1 MPENKHRA
9 GFVSILGRPNAGKS
23 TLLNALVGEKIAIV
37 SNKPQTTRTAVQGIL
52 TEPDAQLVFLDTPG
66 IHRTDTMLN
75 KRMAEAVRTA
85 LEERDVLLFVHD
97 AAVSFRPEDAEA
109 IQLLKKVET
118 PAIAVLN
125 KVDLLKDKA
134 LLLPRIEKLAEQH
147 AFAAYVPVAA
157 AKGVGVAEL
166 KREIAARLPEGPAF
180 FPEDQ
185 ITDQPERFLA
195 AEFIR
200 EKVLHHTRQEVPHAV
215 AVAIEKW
222 ADEGRLTRIAATV
235 YVERDGQK
243 AILIGARGAMLKQI
257 GTEARADIEAMLGR
271 KVFLELFVKVKEN
284 WRTDPQFLNEMVGW
298 QR

>member
-75 KRMAEAVRTA
+75 KRMAEAVRAA

-97 AAVSFRPEDAEA
+97 AAVAFRPEDAEA

-134 LLLPRIEKLAEQH
+134 LLLPRIEKLAEQY

-222 ADEGRLTRIAATV
+222 TNEGRLTRIAATV

>member
-52 TEPDAQLVFLDTPG
+52 TEPDAQIVFLDTPG
-66 IHRTDTMLN
+66 IHRTDSMLN

-97 AAVSFRPEDAEA
+97 AAVGFRPEDAEA

-157 AKGVGVAEL
+157 AKGDGVAEL

-222 ADEGRLTRIAATV
+222 TEAGRLTRIAATV

>member
-1 MPENKHRA
+1 MPESKHRA

-37 SNKPQTTRTAVQGIL
+37 SDKPQTTRTAIQGIL
-52 TEPDAQLVFLDTPG
+52 TEPGLQIVFLDTPG
-66 IHRTDTMLN
+66 IHKTDTMLN
-75 KRMAEAVRTA
+75 KRMAEAVRAA

-97 AAVSFRPEDAEA
+97 AAAGFQAEDAEA
-109 IQLLKKVET
+109 IALLKKVET

-125 KVDLLKDKA
+125 KIDRLASKNLV
-134 LLLPRIEKLAEQH
+134 LPRIERLAKEH
-147 AFAAYVPVAA
+147 EFAAYVPVAA
-157 AKGVGVAEL
+157 ARGDGIAEL
-166 KREIAARLPEGPAF
+166 KREIAGRLPENPAY

-195 AEFIR
+195 AEFLR

-222 ADEGRLTRIAATV
+222 SDEERVTRIAATI
-235 YVERDGQK
+235 YVEREGQK

-257 GTEARADIEAMLGR
+257 GSEARADIETMLGR

-284 WRTDPQFLNEMVGW
+284 WRTDPQFVNEMTGW

>member
-37 SNKPQTTRTAVQGIL
+37 SDKPQTTRTAIQGIL
-52 TEPDAQLVFLDTPG
+52 TRPEAQIVFLDTPG
-66 IHRTDTMLN
+66 IHKTDTLLN
-75 KRMAEAVRTA
+75 KRMAETVRAA
-85 LEERDVLLFVHD
+85 LEERDLLLFVHD
-97 AAVSFRPEDAEA
+97 ASGPFRPEDAEA
-109 IQLLKKVET
+109 IALLKKVET

-125 KVDLLKDKA
+125 KIDLLASKQ
-134 LLLPRIEKLAEQH
+134 LLLPRIEKLA
-147 AFAAYVPVAA
+147 AAHGFRACVPVAA
-157 AKGVGVAEL
+157 SRGEGLGEL
-166 KREIAARLPEGPAF
+166 LREIAACLPEGPAY
-180 FPEDQ
+180 FPPDE

-200 EKVLHHTRQEVPHAV
+200 EKVLLHTRQEVPHAV
-215 AVAIEKW
+215 AVAIDKW
-222 ADEGRLTRIAATV
+222 AEEERLTRITATI
-235 YVERDGQK
+235 YVERGGQK

-284 WRTDPQFLNEMVGW
+284 WRTDPQFLDELTG
-298 QR
+298 RR

>member
-52 TEPDAQLVFLDTPG
+52 TEPDAQIVFLDTPG
-66 IHRTDTMLN
+66 IHRTDSMLN

-97 AAVSFRPEDAEA
+97 AAVGFRPEDAEA

-118 PAIAVLN
+118 PAVAVLN

-134 LLLPRIEKLAEQH
+134 LLLPRIERLAEQH

-157 AKGVGVAEL
+157 AKGDGVAEL

-222 ADEGRLTRIAATV
+222 TEEGRLTRIAATV